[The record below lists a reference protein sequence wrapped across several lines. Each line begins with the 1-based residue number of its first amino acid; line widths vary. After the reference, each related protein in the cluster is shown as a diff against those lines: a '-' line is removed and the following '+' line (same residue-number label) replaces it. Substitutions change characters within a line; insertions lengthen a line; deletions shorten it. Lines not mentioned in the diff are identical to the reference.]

1 MSRFLNTGLPPGSK
15 NWSSLLQLRHTLLA
29 LVVVAIWG
37 FNFVVIKLSVDAL
50 SPFLA
55 AGGRFALAAFP
66 AVLFIAPPKMAN
78 GKIPWTLII
87 GFGLTFGF
95 ELYVFLNFAIAVGMP
110 AGLASVVLQVQA
122 FFTILIA
129 FLVLRERARK
139 MQIVGGVIAFAGIA
153 LIGYFRLDGA
163 AFFPFVLTIAAAVA
177 WALANVITRYAG
189 RINPVALTVWGSLF
203 AAIPL
208 LVLSGLVEGTSEMV
222 ALFVRPDPWKWGL
235 LLFLA
240 YPATLFGLSVW
251 NRLLSLYPAS
261 RVAVFTLLV
270 PITGLISGWAVLGE
284 TIAPFEI
291 IGGALVIAG
300 LGVTLIKTKKQGRE

>member
-1 MSRFLNTGLPPGSK
+1 MRLGHILM
-15 NWSSLLQLRHTLLA
+15 A

-66 AVLFIAPPKMAN
+66 AILFIRPPKLAN
-78 GKIPWTLII
+78 GKTPWALIV

-95 ELYVFLNFAIAVGMP
+95 ELYVFLNFSIALGMP

-139 MQIVGGVIAFAGIA
+139 MQIIGGIVAFAGIG
-153 LIGYFRLDGA
+153 LIGYYRFDGA
-163 AFFPFVLTIAAAVA
+163 AFFPFALTIAAAIA

-189 RINPVALTVWGSLF
+189 TINPVALTVWGSLF

-208 LVLSGLVEGTSEMV
+208 LILSALVEGGGQMID
-222 ALFVRPDPWKWGL
+222 LFVKPDPWKWGL

-251 NRLLSLYPAS
+251 NRLLGLYPAS

-270 PITGLISGWAVLGE
+270 PITGLFSGWAVLGE

-291 IGGALVIAG
+291 VGGGLVIVG
-300 LGVTLIKTKKQGRE
+300 LGVTLIKTKSRAARIYGRSNSSL

>member
-1 MSRFLNTGLPPGSK
+1 MLPK
-15 NWSSLLQLRHTLLA
+15 HVLLA

-55 AGGRFALAAFP
+55 AGGRFALAAVP
-66 AVLFIAPPKMAN
+66 AVFFIRPPKMAN
-78 GKIPWTLII
+78 GKIPWAVIG

-122 FFTILIA
+122 FFTILVA

-139 MQIVGGVIAFAGIA
+139 MQIIGGIIAFAGIG
-153 LIGYFRLDGA
+153 LIGYYRFDGA
-163 AFFPFVLTIAAAVA
+163 AFFPFVLTIAAAIA

-203 AAIPL
+203 AAVPL
-208 LVLSGLVEGTSEMV
+208 LVLSAFVEGTNEMV
-222 ALFVRPDPWKWGL
+222 ALFVNPDPWKWGL

-240 YPATLFGLSVW
+240 YPATLFGLSIW

-261 RVAVFTLLV
+261 KVAVFTLLV
-270 PITGLISGWAVLGE
+270 PITGLFSGWAVLGE
-284 TIAPFEI
+284 TISPSEI
-291 IGGALVIAG
+291 VGGLLVIAG
-300 LGVTLIKTKKQGRE
+300 LGVTLVKTGRKIL

>member
-1 MSRFLNTGLPPGSK
+1 MSI
-15 NWSSLLQLRHTLLA
+15 RHVLLA

-55 AGGRFALAAFP
+55 AGARFALAAFP
-66 AVLFIAPPKMAN
+66 AILFIAPPKMAN
-78 GKIPWTLII
+78 GKTPWALLAV
-87 GFGLTFGF
+87 FGLTFGF

-122 FFTILIA
+122 FFTIVIA
-129 FLVLRERARK
+129 FFVLGERASK
-139 MQIVGGVIAFAGIA
+139 MQIVGGLIAFAGIGV
-153 LIGYFRLDGA
+153 IGYYRFNGA
-163 AFFPFVLTIAAAVA
+163 AFFPFALTIAAAVA

-189 RINPVALTVWGSLF
+189 RVNPVALTVWGSLF

-208 LVLSGLVEGTSEMV
+208 LVLSAIVEGTSEMV
-222 ALFVRPDPWKWGL
+222 GLFVNPDPWKWGL

-240 YPATLFGLSVW
+240 YPATLFALSIW

-261 RVAVFTLLV
+261 RVAAFTLLV
-270 PITGLISGWAVLGE
+270 PITGLFSGWAVLGE

-291 IGGALVIAG
+291 IGGLLIILG
-300 LGVTLIKTKKQGRE
+300 LGVTLIKTKGRTKKIYRRSNSSL